1 MKQLKGIFPALLTPF
16 AENQIN
22 ESALRSLVEW
32 NISQGVSG
40 FYVCG
45 STGEAFLLTHDE
57 RKQVLEIVADQVNGR
72 IRIIAHIGAIST
84 DLSLDLGHHAS
95 SLPGVDAVSSIP
107 PFYYH
112 FSQEE
117 VIKYYLDIAN
127 ELAFPVIPYNFPRLS
142 GVTLSPDI
150 VKELRMNKHIIGVKF
165 TSNNFYDLER
175 MKINDPDLLVYNGFD
190 EMFLAGLSMRADGAI
205 GSTFNFMADKYIAI
219 LEAFKAGNI
228 GEAQAIQSQANDV
241 LHALLQ
247 TKCFM
252 AAEKY
257 VIDLIGIPFGEPRR
271 PFIPL
276 TADEKTMLKTKVQP
290 MLKLVLK

>member
-57 RKQVLEIVADQVNGR
+57 RKQVLEIVANQVKGR
-72 IRIIAHIGAIST
+72 VAIIAHIGAIST
-84 DLSLDLGHHAS
+84 DLSLDLGRHAS
-95 SLPGVDAVSSIP
+95 SLPGINAVSSIP

-127 ELAFPVIPYNFPRLS
+127 ELAFPVIPYNFPKLS

-150 VKELRMNKHIIGVKF
+150 VRELRKNEYIIGVKF
-165 TSNNFYDLER
+165 TSENFYDLER
-175 MKINDPDLLVYNGFD
+175 MKLNDPELLVYNGFD

-219 LEAFKAGNI
+219 HQAFEEGNI
-228 GEAQAIQSQANDV
+228 KKAQTIQSQANDV
-241 LHALLQ
+241 LQFLLQ
-247 TKCFM
+247 TRCFM

-257 VIDLIGIPFGEPRR
+257 LIDLIGIPFGEPRR
-271 PFIPL
+271 PFFPL
-276 TADEKTMLKTKVQP
+276 TADEKIMLKTKVQP
-290 MLKLVLK
+290 LLKLIQK

>member
-1 MKQLKGIFPALLTPF
+1 MNQLKGIFPALLTPF
-16 AENQIN
+16 TENKIN
-22 ESALRSLVEW
+22 ESALRRLVEW

-57 RKQVLEIVADQVNGR
+57 RKQVLEIVTDQVKKR
-72 IRIIAHIGAIST
+72 VRVIAHIGAIST
-84 DLSLDLGHHAS
+84 DLSLDLGRHAS
-95 SLPGVDAVSSIP
+95 TLPGVDAISSIP
-107 PFYYH
+107 PFYYN

-127 ELAFPVIPYNFPRLS
+127 ELAFPIIPYNFPKLS
-142 GVTLSPDI
+142 GVTLSPSV
-150 VKELRMNKHIIGVKF
+150 VKKLRENEHIIGVKF
-165 TSNNFYDLER
+165 TSENFYDLER
-175 MKINDPDLLVYNGFD
+175 MKIHDPDLLVYNGFD

-205 GSTFNFMADKYIAI
+205 GSTFNFMADKYIGI
-219 LEAFKAGNI
+219 YDAFKAGKI
-228 GEAQAIQSQANDV
+228 EKAQAIQSQANDI
-241 LHALLQ
+241 LQLLLQ

-257 VIDLIGIPFGEPRR
+257 LIDLIGIPFGEPRR
-271 PFIPL
+271 PFLPL

-290 MLKLVLK
+290 LLKLILK